1 MPAKRQTGYRIPFRA
16 DSDTASLIWPVFEA
30 MVTYMCIGRGD
41 LTRLRLALALNTGTS
56 YAVLSNNNEEKV
68 PKSFSECNLVNTYI

>member
-1 MPAKRQTGYRIPFRA
+1 MPAKRQTGYRIPFRS

-41 LTRLRLALALNTGTS
+41 LTRLSLFSVAFFDIALNTGTS
-56 YAVLSNNNEEKV
+56 YAVLSNNNEEKGAQ
-68 PKSFSECNLVNTYI
+68 II